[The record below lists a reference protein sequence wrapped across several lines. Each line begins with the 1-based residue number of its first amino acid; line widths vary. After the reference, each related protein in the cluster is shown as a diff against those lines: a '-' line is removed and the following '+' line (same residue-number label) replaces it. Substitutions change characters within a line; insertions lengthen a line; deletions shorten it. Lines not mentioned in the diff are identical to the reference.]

1 MFRMTVYTL
10 AQQIKYQEMNLMI
23 HVKGLLTENYK
34 VLLREILKELKT

>member
-1 MFRMTVYTL
+1 MTLYTL

-23 HVKGLLTENYK
+23 YVKGLLTENYQ